1 MFEYLTTGTCCRKI
15 SVKLDGKIIE
25 DLEFD
30 GGCNGNL
37 KAVKRLVLGHSIDE
51 IIPILR
57 GNLCKNKGT
66 SCADQLTY
74 ALEAAYKDA
83 NP

>member
-30 GGCNGNL
+30 G
-37 KAVKRLVLGHSIDE
+37 
-51 IIPILR
+51 
-57 GNLCKNKGT
+57 
-66 SCADQLTY
+66 QLTY